1 MVGDKPKYELH
12 FHASVPSAVV
22 QDYKNVTQ
30 LFQESLA
37 QLAVVPLHQ
46 LPADL
51 TDFTGRQDELEQVMA
66 WLQPIPA
73 SANSPSR
80 TQKAIAVITGM
91 AGVGKSVLAI
101 HAAHQLMSSFP
112 DAQLYVNLHGSDS
125 QPLEPTEVLVGF
137 LRALGVNDQSI
148 PEDLTERVKLYRS
161 LLSDK
166 RALVLLDNAHDEAQ
180 IRPLVPNNSSCA
192 VLITSRRRLA
202 TLEEVTCLDLGVM
215 KESEALE
222 LLQRLIGGERI
233 QSELE
238 AAKTIID
245 LCGRSPLA
253 IRMTGGILQSR
264 LQWRLEEYT
273 HQLAIERQRI
283 AQLRLNN
290 LDVRSSFASS
300 CEQLDASSSRLFRF
314 LGLLRGTNFSPTIAT
329 ALLETESATA
339 LAALNSLVQAQL
351 LESASMGRYR
361 LHDLVRLFAKEQLAQ
376 EEPTEAR
383 QAARL
388 RAARWYLEASKMM
401 NLALKSETRH
411 PLAQALVQGNN
422 QSLEVTEQN
431 WFSGALNWFQ
441 LERIN
446 LLASLEWAYQAQ
458 AWDIVVSLAHN
469 LVNFFNTYAHHAD
482 WERTHLLALEA
493 SRKLAAS
500 SDTNTAASQQGE
512 AQTLTNLGN
521 VYALQNE
528 WEKSRDC
535 YEQSLVLFSDL
546 GNHIEVAKAMGNLA
560 NIYFQLSN
568 WDKAKEYYEQSLI
581 LFSELGEHYAEAQT
595 LANMGILQLK
605 QNHEEEAGVLWQQA
619 LQKLSP
625 DLPKS
630 QRLVEWLNSIEKP
643 NSLASEKTPD
653 MVSSG
658 EVHRITTP
666 EKLAEAANPSE
677 PLQPLA
683 DTTLVQENGV
693 ASQEY
698 NNNHPQRRR
707 FYVFAIVI
715 FGFAIALLIR
725 LVMR

>member
-12 FHASVPSAVV
+12 FHASVPSAIV
-22 QDYKNVTQ
+22 QDYKNITQ

-66 WLQPIPA
+66 WLQPTSA
-73 SANSPSR
+73 SASSPSR
-80 TQKAIAVITGM
+80 TQKAIAAITGM

-101 HAAHQLMSSFP
+101 HAAHQLMPSFP
-112 DAQLYVNLHGSDS
+112 DAQLYVNLCGSDS

-148 PEDLTERVKLYRS
+148 PEDLTERAKLYRS
-161 LLSDK
+161 LLSGK
-166 RALVLLDNAHDEAQ
+166 RVLVLLDNAHDEAQ
-180 IRPLVPNNSSCA
+180 IRPLLPNGSFCA

-202 TLEEVTCLDLGVM
+202 TLEEATSLDLGVM
-215 KESEALE
+215 KEPEALE
-222 LLQRLIGGERI
+222 LLQRLIGEQRI

-245 LCGRSPLA
+245 LCGRFPLA
-253 IRMTGGILQSR
+253 IRITGGILQNR
-264 LQWRLEEYT
+264 LKWRLKEYT
-273 HQLAIERQRI
+273 HQLALERQRI
-283 AQLRLNN
+283 AQLRLSN

-300 CEQLDASSSRLFRF
+300 YEQLDALSSRLFRF
-314 LGLLRGTNFSPTIAT
+314 LGLLRGAHFSPTIAA
-329 ALLETESATA
+329 ALLETEPATA
-339 LAALNSLVQAQL
+339 LASLNCLVNAQL
-351 LESASMGRYR
+351 LESTSMGRYR

-376 EEPTEAR
+376 EEPAEAR

-388 RAARWYLEASKMM
+388 KAARWYLEASKMM

-411 PLAQALVQGNN
+411 PLAQALVEGNN
-422 QSLEVTEQN
+422 QSLEVTELN
-431 WFSGALNWFQ
+431 WFSAALNWFQ

-469 LVNFFNTYAHHAD
+469 LVNFFNTYAYHAD

-500 SDTNTAASQQGE
+500 SDTNGAASQQGE

-546 GNHIEVAKAMGNLA
+546 GNHVEVAKAMGNLA
-560 NIYFQLSN
+560 NVYSQLSN
-568 WDKAKEYYEQSLI
+568 WERAKEYYEQSLI
-581 LFSELGEHYAEAQT
+581 LFIELGEHYAEAQT
-595 LANMGILQLK
+595 LANMGIFQLK

-619 LQKLSP
+619 LNKLSP

-630 QRLVEWLNSIEKP
+630 KRLVEWLKSIEKP
-643 NSLASEKTPD
+643 YSVTSEKTPEPI
-653 MVSSG
+653 SSSP
-658 EVHRITTP
+658 VHSLATP

-677 PLQPLA
+677 SLQPLA
-683 DTTLVQENGV
+683 DTTLAQENGV

-698 NNNHPQRRR
+698 NNDPPQRQR

-715 FGFAIALLIR
+715 FGFAIALLMR
-725 LVMR
+725 LVIR